1 MIIKSKA
8 GNGNK
13 IHIYI
18 DNEYVLTV
26 YDDYWYHNGFKD
38 GETITEEELASLKEE
53 AGFRLAYEKGLDFLA
68 RRSYSRKELYQK
80 LKLKYG
86 ESASERAI
94 EKLLYFGYLNDEEYA
109 RIYSKHLYETKKYD
123 VKRISMELKI
133 KGIDR
138 EIIENVTKTLDN
150 EPITRIIE
158 MLSTKFGN
166 GFKDEKTKNRFIA
179 KLQRM
184 GYKFSD
190 IKAAFSEYEIELES
204 NDCDY

>member
-26 YDDYWYHNGFKD
+26 YDGFWHHNGFMD

-53 AGFRLAYEKGLDFLA
+53 AGFRLAYEKGLDLLT
-68 RRSYSRKELYQK
+68 RRSYSKKELYQK

-86 ESASERAI
+86 DPASERAI

-109 RIYSKHLYETKKYD
+109 RIYARYLYETKKYD
-123 VKRISMELKI
+123 IKRISMELKL

-138 EIIENVTKTLDN
+138 EITENVTKTLDN

-158 MLSTKFGN
+158 MLSTKFSN

-184 GYKFSD
+184 GYSWSD
-190 IKAAFSEYEIELES
+190 IKSAFMEFEINIIS
-204 NDCDY
+204 DDDF

>member
-13 IHIYI
+13 IHVYI

-26 YDDYWYHNGFKD
+26 YDDYWHQNGFKD

-53 AGFRLAYEKGLDFLA
+53 AGFRLAYEKGLDYLT
-68 RRSYSRKELYQK
+68 RRSYAKKELFYK
-80 LKLKYG
+80 LKTKYG
-86 ESASERAI
+86 DEATERAI
-94 EKLLYFGYLNDEEYA
+94 EKLSYFGYLNDEEFA
-109 RIYSKHLYETKKYD
+109 RMYSKYLFETKKFD
-123 VKRISMELKI
+123 VRRINSELKL

-150 EPITRIIE
+150 EPIQRIIE
-158 MLSTKFGN
+158 MLSTKFTN
-166 GFKDEKTKNRFIA
+166 GFKDEKTKKRFIA

-184 GYKFSD
+184 GYSWSD
-190 IKAAFSEYEIELES
+190 IKSALRECEIDIISSDEF
-204 NDCDY
+204 

>member
-26 YDDYWYHNGFKD
+26 YDDYWHRNGFKD

-53 AGFRLAYEKGLDFLA
+53 AGFRLAYEKGLDLLS
-68 RRSYSRKELYQK
+68 RRSYSKKELYQK

-86 ESASERAI
+86 DSASERAI

-109 RIYSKHLYETKKYD
+109 RIYARYLYETKKYD
-123 VKRISMELKI
+123 IKRISMELKL

-138 EIIENVTKTLDN
+138 EITENVTKTLDN

-158 MLSTKFGN
+158 MLSTKFSN

-184 GYKFSD
+184 GYSWND
-190 IKAAFSEYEIELES
+190 IKSAFSEFEINIIS
-204 NDCDY
+204 DDDF

>member
-18 DNEYVLTV
+18 DDEYVLTV
-26 YDDYWYHNGFKD
+26 YDDYWHQNGFKD

-53 AGFRLAYEKGLDFLA
+53 AGFRLAYEKGLDYLA
-68 RRSYSRKELYQK
+68 RRSYAKKELYLK

-86 ESASERAI
+86 DTASERAI
-94 EKLLYFGYLNDEEYA
+94 EKLLYFGYLNDEEFAKYYA
-109 RIYSKHLYETKKYD
+109 NYLFEVKKYD
-123 VKRISMELKI
+123 VKRISMELKL

-138 EIIENVTKTLDN
+138 EITDNVLKTLDN
-150 EPITRIIE
+150 EPIQRIIE
-158 MLSTKFGN
+158 MLSTKFSN
-166 GFKDEKTKNRFIA
+166 GFKDEKTKRRFIN

-184 GYKFSD
+184 GYSYHD
-190 IKAAFSEYEIELES
+190 IKSAFSECEINFENSEE
-204 NDCDY
+204 

>member
-26 YDDYWYHNGFKD
+26 YDDYWHRNGFKD

-53 AGFRLAYEKGLDFLA
+53 AGFRLAYEKGLDLLS
-68 RRSYSRKELYQK
+68 RRSYSKKELYQK

-86 ESASERAI
+86 DSASERAI
-94 EKLLYFGYLNDEEYA
+94 EKLLYFAYLNDEEYA

-123 VKRISMELKI
+123 VKRISMELKL

-158 MLSTKFGN
+158 MLSTKFSN
-166 GFKDEKTKNRFIA
+166 GFKDEKTKKRFVA

-184 GYKFSD
+184 GYSWND
-190 IKAAFSEYEIELES
+190 IKSAFREFEINIIS
-204 NDCDY
+204 DDDF

>member
-26 YDDYWYHNGFKD
+26 YDDYWHQNGFKD

-53 AGFRLAYEKGLDFLA
+53 AGFRLAYEKGLDYLT
-68 RRSYSRKELYQK
+68 RRSYAKKELFYK
-80 LKLKYG
+80 LKTKYG
-86 ESASERAI
+86 DEATERAI
-94 EKLLYFGYLNDEEYA
+94 EKLSYFGYLNDEEFA
-109 RIYSKHLYETKKYD
+109 RMYSKYLFETKKFD
-123 VKRISMELKI
+123 VRRINSELKL

-150 EPITRIIE
+150 EPIQRIIE
-158 MLSTKFGN
+158 MLSTKFSS
-166 GFKDEKTKNRFIA
+166 GFKDEKTKKHFIA

-184 GYKFSD
+184 GYSWND
-190 IKAAFSEYEIELES
+190 IKSALLECEIDIIS
-204 NDCDY
+204 SDDF

>member
-13 IHIYI
+13 IHVYI

-26 YDDYWYHNGFKD
+26 YDDYWHRNGFKD

-53 AGFRLAYEKGLDFLA
+53 AGFRLAYEKGLDLLS
-68 RRSYSRKELYQK
+68 RRSYSKKELYQK

-86 ESASERAI
+86 DSASERAI

-109 RIYSKHLYETKKYD
+109 RIYLKYLYETKKYD
-123 VKRISMELKI
+123 IKRISMELKL

-158 MLSTKFGN
+158 MLSTKFTN
-166 GFKDEKTKNRFIA
+166 GFKDEKTKKRFVA

-184 GYKFSD
+184 GYSWND
-190 IKAAFSEYEIELES
+190 IKSAFMEFEINIIS
-204 NDCDY
+204 DDDF

>member
-1 MIIKSKA
+1 MIIKSKV

-26 YDDYWYHNGFKD
+26 YDDYWHHNGFKD

-53 AGFRLAYEKGLDFLA
+53 AGFRLAYEKGLDFLS

-86 ESASERAI
+86 ETASERAI

-109 RIYSKHLYETKKYD
+109 RIYAKHLYETKKYD
-123 VKRISMELKI
+123 IKSISIELKL
-133 KGIDR
+133 KGIDI
-138 EIIENVTKTLDN
+138 EIIENVKKTLDN

-158 MLSTKFGN
+158 MLSTKFSN

-184 GYKFSD
+184 GYTFSD
-190 IKAAFSEYEIELES
+190 IKSAFSEYETELAN

>member
-53 AGFRLAYEKGLDFLA
+53 AGFRLAYEKGLDLLT
-68 RRSYSRKELYQK
+68 RRSYSKKELYQK

-86 ESASERAI
+86 DPASERAI

-109 RIYSKHLYETKKYD
+109 RIYARYLYETKKYD
-123 VKRISMELKI
+123 IKRISMELKL

-138 EIIENVTKTLDN
+138 EITENVTKTLDN

-158 MLSTKFGN
+158 MLSTKFSN

-184 GYKFSD
+184 GYSWSD
-190 IKAAFSEYEIELES
+190 IKSAFMEFEINIIS
-204 NDCDY
+204 DDDF

>member
-13 IHIYI
+13 IHMYI

-26 YDDYWYHNGFKD
+26 YDDYWHRNGFKD

-53 AGFRLAYEKGLDFLA
+53 AGFRLAYEKGLDLLS
-68 RRSYSRKELYQK
+68 RRSYSKKELYQK

-86 ESASERAI
+86 DSASERAI

-109 RIYSKHLYETKKYD
+109 RIYARYLYETKKYD
-123 VKRISMELKI
+123 IKRISMELKL

-138 EIIENVTKTLDN
+138 EITENVTKTLDN

-158 MLSTKFGN
+158 MLSTKFSN

-184 GYKFSD
+184 GYSWND
-190 IKAAFSEYEIELES
+190 IKSAFSEFEINIIS
-204 NDCDY
+204 DDDF

>member
-26 YDDYWYHNGFKD
+26 YDDYWHRNGFKD

-53 AGFRLAYEKGLDFLA
+53 AGFRLAYEKGLDLLT
-68 RRSYSRKELYQK
+68 RRSYSKKELYQK

-86 ESASERAI
+86 DPASERAI

-109 RIYSKHLYETKKYD
+109 RIYARYLYETKKYD
-123 VKRISMELKI
+123 IKRIFMELKL

-138 EIIENVTKTLDN
+138 EITENVTKTLDN

-158 MLSTKFGN
+158 MLSTKFSN

-184 GYKFSD
+184 GYSWSD
-190 IKAAFSEYEIELES
+190 IKSAFMEFEINIIS
-204 NDCDY
+204 DDDF